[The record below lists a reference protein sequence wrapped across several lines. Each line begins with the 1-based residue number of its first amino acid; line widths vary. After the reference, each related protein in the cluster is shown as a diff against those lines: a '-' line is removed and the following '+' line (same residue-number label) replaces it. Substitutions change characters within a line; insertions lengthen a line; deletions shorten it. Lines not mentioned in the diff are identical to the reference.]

1 MTNTKVARKRCVPLP
16 NVRSAEAVPLLYE
29 NVYGVSPEATVYVA
43 PALTIVVKDAV
54 FKKPIKGAIVLANTQ
69 TATTDETGT
78 ATFELLPPGTYTVQV
93 THPAYMPKTGTVT
106 ITEVGALKEV
116 TLWPYWIIPAGIGGA
131 FALVTLVYLLTKPR
145 R

>member
-1 MTNTKVARKRCVPLP
+1 LP
-16 NVRSAEAVPLLYE
+16 ESAQLAEAVPLLYE
-29 NVYGVSPEATVYVA
+29 NVYGTSPIVTVNVA
-43 PALTIVVKDAV
+43 AALTIVVKDAI
-54 FKKPIKGAIVLANTQ
+54 FKKPIKDAIVLADTN

-78 ATFELLPPGTYTVQV
+78 ATFELLPPGTYTVKV

-106 ITEVGALKEV
+106 ITEAGALKEV

-131 FALVTLVYLLTKPR
+131 FAIVTLIYFLTKPR

>member
-1 MTNTKVARKRCVPLP
+1 MP
-16 NVRSAEAVPLLYE
+16 NAQFAETFPLLYE
-29 NVYGVSPEATVYVA
+29 NVYGVSETKTVYVY
-43 PALTIVVKDAV
+43 PALTIKVKNAV
-54 FKKPIKGAIVLANTQ
+54 TKKPIKDAIILADTN

-78 ATFELLPPGTYTVQV
+78 ATFELLPPGTYTVKV

-106 ITEVGALKEV
+106 ITEAGALKEV

-131 FALVTLVYLLTKPR
+131 FAIVTLIYFLTKPR

>member
-1 MTNTKVARKRCVPLP
+1 MPESAQL
-16 NVRSAEAVPLLYE
+16 AEAVPLLYE
-29 NVYGVSPEATVYVA
+29 NVYGTSPIVTVNVA
-43 PALTIVVKDAV
+43 AALTIVVKDAI
-54 FKKPIKGAIVLANTQ
+54 FKKPIKDAIVLADTN

-78 ATFELLPPGTYTVQV
+78 ATFELLPPGTYTVKV

-106 ITEVGALKEV
+106 ITEAGALKEV

-131 FALVTLVYLLTKPR
+131 FAIVTLIYFLTKPR

>member
-1 MTNTKVARKRCVPLP
+1 LP
-16 NVRSAEAVPLLYE
+16 NARLAEAFPLLYE
-29 NVYGVSPEATVYVA
+29 SVYGTSRTVAVNVA
-43 PALTIVVKDAV
+43 PALTIKVKDATT
-54 FKKPIKGAIVLANTQ
+54 KKPISGAIILADTN

-78 ATFELLPPGTYTVQV
+78 ATFELLPLGTYTVKV

-106 ITEVGALKEV
+106 ITEAGALKEV

-131 FALVTLVYLLTKPR
+131 FALVTLVYFLTKPR